1 MAKSR
6 RLTKKVLLE
15 DIETYASLQAVAGY
29 KPSNGDYTLANV
41 TASHTKMNASQ
52 TDEAQKQDALD
63 AAKDI
68 STNDERAF
76 HNMILG
82 AKTQVKAQFGENS
95 NEFQALG
102 MKKKEEY
109 KSGRRSAKPADGSK

>member
-1 MAKSR
+1 MSKQK
-6 RLTKKVLLE
+6 RLTKKALLE
-15 DIETYASLQAVAGY
+15 DQEIYASLQGIADY
-29 KPSNGDYTLANV
+29 NPSNKDYSLANV
-41 TASHTKMNASQ
+41 TASRTDMGASQ
-52 TDEAQKQDALD
+52 TDEAQKLD
-63 AAKDI
+63 AYEGAKDI
-68 STNDERAF
+68 STTKERDF

-109 KSGRRSAKPADGSK
+109 KVGRRKTIPSGGEK